1 MKLQIDAT
9 VVYSITEGKYKIE
22 RRLNYED
29 LKIDNPFN
37 TYKIMGLPPK
47 PISYVGRKTIELI
60 MENYKTNYLFYF
72 YDESKKKHIFS
83 KNYKEHSKKLDDYR
97 QNK

>member
-1 MKLQIDAT
+1 
-9 VVYSITEGKYKIE
+9 
-22 RRLNYED
+22 
-29 LKIDNPFN
+29 
-37 TYKIMGLPPK
+37 
-47 PISYVGRKTIELI
+47 